1 MAFRTST
8 ARLVKL
14 GGSLST
20 PAQRSSS
27 TTKAKDLFHEVA
39 RTLPWV
45 LSNYKL
51 EEITTV
57 RELRGNVARLF
68 KLHSHMKN
76 EGAIDVMIFKGR
88 EELEMVL
95 LQHKQRH
102 HLIADYITKVD
113 TMKRQQSTE
122 SPFLSLFYAGNQ
134 PLPYSQSGQTT
145 KGL

>member
-1 MAFRTST
+1 MACRSA
-8 ARLVKL
+8 ARFVKL

-20 PAQRSSS
+20 PAQRSTS
-27 TTKAKDLFHEVA
+27 TTKARDLFHEIA

-57 RELRGNVARLF
+57 RELRSNIATLF
-68 KLHSHMKN
+68 KLHSDLKN
-76 EGAIDVMIFKGR
+76 PGAIDVMIFKGR
-88 EELEMVL
+88 EELEMIL

-102 HLIADYITKVD
+102 HLIADYLTKVK
-113 TMKRQQSTE
+113 TMTRQQSRD

-134 PLPYSQSGQTT
+134 PLPYSEPGETT
-145 KGL
+145 KGV